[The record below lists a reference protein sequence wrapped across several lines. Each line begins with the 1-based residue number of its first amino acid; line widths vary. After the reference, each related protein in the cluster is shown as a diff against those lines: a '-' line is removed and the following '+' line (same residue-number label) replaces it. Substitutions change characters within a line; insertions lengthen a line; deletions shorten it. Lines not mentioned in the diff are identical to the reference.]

1 MLYSTDNTVLFL
13 PGPVAMHPRVYEA
26 MNRPIYG
33 HRTDHFR
40 KLYAETVEMIKPVF
54 GTGEADAY
62 ILTGSGTLGLEAGII
77 NFIEPGDAVIS
88 MSAGKFGERSSQ
100 IARLYAKEVIEVK
113 SPYGSPL
120 LPEQLEE
127 AFEKT
132 SASLVTITHNET
144 STGVLN
150 PLEDIVKIAHKH
162 GAMVMADTIT
172 SAGGDWVKMDEW
184 DVDIAV
190 SGSQKC
196 FGIPPGLAFVMAS
209 KKAVDRMMSIQRPP
223 SYYAD
228 LVRFKN
234 SVEKGSGTPFT
245 PAITL
250 VYGLHESLKLVHEEG
265 LENRINRH
273 RLMGKVIRE
282 AALAMGL
289 TLFAKEGYYSN
300 TVTAINIPEGIEW
313 KDLNKTLQKL
323 GVIVAG
329 GQGSMKGKI
338 FRVGHMNIFGP
349 REALLAVSSVET
361 ALKKLGYDTNAQG
374 TKRAQEI
381 LAETL

>member
-1 MLYSTDNTVLFL
+1 MLYSTDNTILLL

-40 KLYAETVEMIKPVF
+40 KIYDESVEMIRPVF
-54 GTGEADAY
+54 GTKDADAY
-62 ILTGSGTLGLEAGII
+62 LLTGSGTLGLEAGIL
-77 NFIEPGDAVIS
+77 NFIEPGDTVIS
-88 MSAGKFGERSSQ
+88 MAAGKFGERAAQ
-100 IARLYAKEVIEVK
+100 IARVYAKEVVEVK

-150 PLEDIVKIAHKH
+150 PLKDIVKVAHKH
-162 GAMVMADTIT
+162 GAMVVADMIT

-184 DVDIAV
+184 DVDIGV

-196 FGIPPGLAFVMAS
+196 FGIPPGLAFVVAS
-209 KKAVDRMMSIQRPP
+209 KKAVDRMLSIERPP

-234 SVEKGSGTPFT
+234 AVEKGSGTPFT

-250 VYGLHESLKLVHEEG
+250 FYGLHESLKLIHEEG
-265 LENRINRH
+265 LEKRIKRH
-273 RLMGKVIRE
+273 HLMGEIIRE
-282 AALAMGL
+282 SAVAMGL
-289 TLFAKEGYYSN
+289 SLFAKEGYYSN
-300 TVTAINIPEGIEW
+300 TVTAINIPEGIDW
-313 KDLNKTLQKL
+313 KQLNQTLLKL

-338 FRVGHMNIFGP
+338 FRVGHMNLVGT
-349 REALLAVSSVET
+349 REVLLAISAIET
-361 ALKKLGYDTNAQG
+361 ALKKLGHDTKAQG
-374 TKRAQEI
+374 IKRAQEI
-381 LAETL
+381 IAENL